1 MKVIGLTGG
10 IASGKSYV
18 AEILESCGAVIIDAD
33 LLAREV
39 VEPGEH
45 AYGLIIEAFGNGI
58 LMENGALD
66 RKALGRI
73 VFSDAASRKLLEEI
87 THPAIAEMA
96 EKRFDRERRLGR
108 QLVFYIV
115 PLLIEAGLTSK
126 MDEIWVVSVDRET
139 QITRLMKR
147 DRIDREE
154 AERKIAAQMPLEEKL
169 VYADVVIDNSG
180 APEETACRV
189 RKEWELLLQRLES
202 GAR

>member
-45 AYGLIIEAFGNGI
+45 AYGLILEAFGNGI

-108 QLVFYIV
+108 QLVFYMV

-139 QITRLMKR
+139 QIIRLMKR
-147 DRIDREE
+147 DRIDRDE
-154 AERKIAAQMPLEEKL
+154 AEQKIAAQMPLEEKL

-189 RKEWELLLQRLES
+189 RKEWELLRQRLES